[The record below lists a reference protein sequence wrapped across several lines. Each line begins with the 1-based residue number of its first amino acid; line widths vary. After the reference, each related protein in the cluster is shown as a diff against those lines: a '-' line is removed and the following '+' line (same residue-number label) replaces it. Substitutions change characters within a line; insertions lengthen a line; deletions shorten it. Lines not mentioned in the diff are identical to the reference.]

1 MSRRDY
7 RGAEIACL
15 EVLAREPAHADA
27 LFLLG
32 MVAVA
37 GEELGKAAE
46 LVGRALALAPDR
58 AEYHAQHARCLARL
72 KREPE
77 ARVAAERALALEPRD
92 ALTLDTI
99 GVVLSRLG
107 AHERAVEVFRRAV
120 LAAPRDPSFQFNLA
134 ASLRFLGRFTE
145 AEQAYE
151 NVIVLDP
158 TFFRAQ
164 SALSEL
170 RRQTPESNHVARLLA
185 ALEKVGTNTDAELH
199 LRHALAKEYEDLGDC
214 DAAFE
219 HLAAGK
225 AKKRAQLRY
234 SIEDDRALFE
244 KVQALFDRARIAR
257 GADGYSSSEPIFV
270 VGMPRT
276 GTTLVER
283 ILSSHSMVLSAG
295 ELQNFGI
302 SLKRLAGTPSKRV
315 LDEHTLE
322 RGVEVDFAAL
332 GAEYVASTRP
342 LTGSTPRFVDKM
354 PLNFFYIGFIHFA
367 LPKAKII
374 CLRRGPL
381 DTCLS
386 NFRQMFA
393 VGFSY
398 YNYAYDLEDIGR
410 YYAMFDRL
418 MSHWADVLPGKVLQV
433 AYEDLVRD
441 QEAQTR
447 RLLQFC
453 GLDWEPRCLDFQDN
467 AAPVATASA
476 VQVRERLYDTSI
488 GRWRR
493 YADKLRPLIAQ
504 LEAEG
509 IATGE

>member
-1 MSRRDY
+1 MRS
-7 RGAEIACL
+7 
-15 EVLAREPAHADA
+15 
-27 LFLLG
+27 
-32 MVAVA
+32 
-37 GEELGKAAE
+37 
-46 LVGRALALAPDR
+46 
-58 AEYHAQHARCLARL
+58 
-72 KREPE
+72 
-77 ARVAAERALALEPRD
+77 PRN
-92 ALTLDTI
+92 TKT
-99 GVVLSRLG
+99 
-107 AHERAVEVFRRAV
+107 
-120 LAAPRDPSFQFNLA
+120 
-134 ASLRFLGRFTE
+134 
-145 AEQAYE
+145 
-151 NVIVLDP
+151 
-158 TFFRAQ
+158 
-164 SALSEL
+164 SA
-170 RRQTPESNHVARLLA
+170 TA
-185 ALEKVGTNTDAELH
+185 T
-199 LRHALAKEYEDLGDC
+199 
-214 DAAFE
+214 AAFE

-244 KVQALFDRARIAR
+244 RVQALFDRARIAR

-302 SLKRLAGTPSKRV
+302 SLKRSAGTPSKRV
-315 LDEHTLE
+315 LDEQTLE

-342 LTGSTPRFVDKM
+342 LTGSKPRFVDKM

-367 LPKAKII
+367 LPEAKII

-398 YNYAYDLEDIGR
+398 YNYAYDLEDIAR